1 MRRLYEKN
9 ELLFAILWIVIYVL
23 SMSIADGLSQN
34 VGVEKSITVVVS
46 LILSIF
52 LLVWIKK
59 SGLSGKYGLV
69 KGKFP
74 PKTYL
79 YFLPLVIIVS
89 VNFWG
94 GINVHLGLV
103 ESVFYV
109 ISMLCV
115 GLLEEIIFRGFLFKY
130 LSKDNLTVAIIVSS
144 ITFGIGHIVNLLSG
158 ADVLLTLLQIIYATC
173 AGFLFTVIF
182 YKSGSLL
189 PCIITHSLINATSV
203 IVFESNMTLSIITA
217 VVLSVVSLVYALWI
231 IESDKKLL
239 QK

>member
-1 MRRLYEKN
+1 MKRIYEKN

-46 LILSIF
+46 LILSSF

-59 SGLSGKYGLV
+59 SGLSEKYGLV
-69 KGKFP
+69 KGEYS

-94 GINVHLGLV
+94 GINVHLSLL

-109 ISMLCV
+109 
-115 GLLEEIIFRGFLFKY
+115 
-130 LSKDNLTVAIIVSS
+130 VS
-144 ITFGIGHIVNLLSG
+144 
-158 ADVLLTLLQIIYATC
+158 
-173 AGFLFTVIF
+173 
-182 YKSGSLL
+182 
-189 PCIITHSLINATSV
+189 TSAQQF
-203 IVFESNMTLSIITA
+203 I
-217 VVLSVVSLVYALWI
+217 
-231 IESDKKLL
+231 L
-239 QK
+239 QKDELQETL